1 LCRKGVGVALD
12 DFGTGYSSL
21 SYLQALPLTKLKIDR
36 SFVIDIE
43 ADPQALRLLAN
54 VAQLGKDLDLKIT
67 VEGVETEGQLN
78 LLTTQTSIDQIQ
90 GFIYGPP
97 LNLEAMS
104 RLLQAHHASEAA
116 PVARRADAR
125 R

>member
-1 LCRKGVGVALD
+1 VGVALD

-78 LLTTQTSIDQIQ
+78 LLTSQTKIDQIQ
-90 GFIYGPP
+90 GFVYGPP
-97 LNLEAMS
+97 LNLEAMT
-104 RLLQAHHASEAA
+104 RLLQAHHRSDLKPIAKRAG
-116 PVARRADAR
+116 ARH
-125 R
+125 